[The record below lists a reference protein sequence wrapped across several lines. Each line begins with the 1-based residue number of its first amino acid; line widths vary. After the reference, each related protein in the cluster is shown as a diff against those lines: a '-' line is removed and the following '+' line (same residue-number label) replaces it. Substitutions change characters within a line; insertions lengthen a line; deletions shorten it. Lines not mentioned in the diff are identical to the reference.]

1 MNKSLEAIVK
11 ATEVN
16 VLAIYQV
23 LRSFSGVLLLMCVAS
38 DCT

>member
-1 MNKSLEAIVK
+1 MNSSFEAIVK
-11 ATEVN
+11 AT